1 MIFIINKGNGMQTKE
16 MWMAKLKEKGMRI
29 TAQREA
35 IVDILLTS
43 EKALDPL
50 EVYDLTR
57 RSHPSLGVVTVY
69 RTMECLEHLGLL
81 QKVHQACGCNK
92 YLKLKEGHHHLLICT
107 NCGRAVY
114 FEGLNFE
121 DQFEKVAE
129 NNNFQLQ
136 DHWLQ
141 LSGLC
146 GRCQKI

>member
-1 MIFIINKGNGMQTKE
+1 MPMKNI
-16 MWMAKLKEKGMRI
+16 WMTKLKEKGMRI

-35 IVDILLTS
+35 IVEILLNS

-57 RSHPSLGVVTVY
+57 QSHPSLGIVTVY
-69 RTMECLEHLGLL
+69 RTMDCLEHLGLL

-92 YLKLKEGHHHLLICT
+92 YLKLKEGHNHLLICT
-107 NCGRAVY
+107 NCGKAVY

-121 DQFEKVAE
+121 NQFEQVAE
-129 NNNFQLQ
+129 NNSFLLQ

-146 GRCQKI
+146 QRCQKI